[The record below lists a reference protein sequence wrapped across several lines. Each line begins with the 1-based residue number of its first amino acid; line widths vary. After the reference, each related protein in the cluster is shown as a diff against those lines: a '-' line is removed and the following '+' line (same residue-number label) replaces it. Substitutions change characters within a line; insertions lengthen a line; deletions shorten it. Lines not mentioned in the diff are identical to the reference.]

1 MNKPRNLC
9 FFFFLNPKEKFL
21 NYKSFA
27 IRTLVAAIF
36 GPLVIL
42 TALWGSWYW
51 LGFIMLVALLS
62 VYEFFDLAEK
72 KQARGQLIWG
82 LITTAALILS
92 FYFYEERYFFAIVL
106 ISTIVMFFIEMYRR
120 NGSPTLNLPTT
131 FFGALFYSAALGSF
145 ILIREL
151 PARYGL
157 DYGPAGKWLVLLIV
171 AIWVCDTAAYIV
183 GSYFGKHKLIE
194 RISPKKSIEGTAAG
208 FIFSVISAYV
218 CHITFIQGLRLQDS
232 LFIGAVAGSIGQYGD
247 LFESM
252 LKRDAGVKDSS
263 HLIPEHGGILDRFD
277 SLTISAPVIYLY
289 LKYLAF

>member
-1 MNKPRNLC
+1 
-9 FFFFLNPKEKFL
+9 L

-27 IRTLVAAIF
+27 IRTLVAVIF

-51 LGFIMLVALLS
+51 FGFILLVALLS

-72 KQARGQLIWG
+72 KAARGQLEWG
-82 LITTAALILS
+82 LATTVALMVS
-92 FYFYEERYFFAIVL
+92 FFFFYEIYFFSIML
-106 ISTIVMFFIEMYRR
+106 ISVIVMFFIEMYRR
-120 NGSPTLNLPTT
+120 NGSPTLNLPVT
-131 FFGALFYSAALGSF
+131 FFGVMFYSAGLGSF

-151 PARYGL
+151 PRRYGL
-157 DYGPAGKWLVLLIV
+157 DYAPAGKWLVLLIV
-171 AIWVCDTAAYIV
+171 AIWVCDTAAYIF

-194 RISPKKSIEGTAAG
+194 RISPKKSIEGTVAG
-208 FIFSVISAYV
+208 FIFAVISAYI
-218 CHITFIQGLRLQDS
+218 CHITFINELRLQDS
-232 LFIGAVAGSIGQYGD
+232 LVIGAIAGSIGQYGD

-277 SLTISAPVIYLY
+277 SLTISAPVVYLY
-289 LKYLAF
+289 LTHLAF